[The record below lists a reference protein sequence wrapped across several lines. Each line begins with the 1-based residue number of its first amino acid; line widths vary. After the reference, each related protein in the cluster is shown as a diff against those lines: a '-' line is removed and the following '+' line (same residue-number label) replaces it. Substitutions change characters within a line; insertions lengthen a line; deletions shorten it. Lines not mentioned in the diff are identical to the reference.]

1 MEDNAIV
8 ALYWERSEEA
18 IRESAL
24 KYGGYCSVVARNI
37 LGSRED
43 AEECVNDTWMRAWNA
58 IPPDRPRALAAYF
71 ASITR
76 RLALDRWRRGRSAKA
91 GGGRAAIC
99 LDELEECV
107 GSNDPGEEA
116 VARIALKSALD
127 RFLAGLK
134 PEAREI
140 FMRRY
145 WAFSSEREIA
155 RDRGMS
161 VEAVRMSLSR
171 TRKLLKETLEK
182 EEIGI

>member
-43 AEECVNDTWMRAWNA
+43 
-58 IPPDRPRALAAYF
+58 RPRALAAYF

-91 GGGRAAIC
+91 GGGRAALC

-116 VARIALKSALD
+116 VVRIALQSALD

-182 EEIGI
+182 EGIGI